1 MLRAGIRSLKP
12 SNASSL
18 TSNRV
23 RFSSTLLLIEEQG
36 GSASSSN
43 LHALSAA
50 AKLGFPVTALVG
62 ASTANAEK
70 IAKTVAAYPG
80 VEKVL
85 VASNDAYAKNLA
97 EPHAEL
103 ISQVAKNGGF
113 SHVITAH
120 SQYGK
125 NVLPRAAA
133 LLDVSPISDVIE
145 IDSPDTFKR
154 PIYAGNLSCYI
165 MAMALNVPF
174 DSSLSLFSL

>member
-1 MLRAGIRSLKP
+1 MFRQSAKSIKTTLLFS
-12 SNASSL
+12 
-18 TSNRV
+18 TT

-62 ASTANAEK
+62 ASKANADK
-70 IAKTVAAYPG
+70 IAKEVAGYPG
-80 VEKVL
+80 VEKVI
-85 VASNDAYAKNLA
+85 VASNDIYAKSLA

-103 ISQVAKNGGF
+103 VSEVAKKGGF

-145 IDSPDTFKR
+145 IDSADTFKR
-154 PIYAGNLSCYI
+154 PIYAGMI
-165 MAMALNVPF
+165 KLNF
-174 DSSLSLFSL
+174 L